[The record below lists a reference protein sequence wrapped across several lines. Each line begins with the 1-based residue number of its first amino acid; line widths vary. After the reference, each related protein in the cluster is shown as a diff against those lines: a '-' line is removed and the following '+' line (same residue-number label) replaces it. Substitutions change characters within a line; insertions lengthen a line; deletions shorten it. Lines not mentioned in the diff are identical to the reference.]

1 MTSDK
6 PDERIFN
13 GGKVVSSQMAGD
25 TSPLFDAM
33 LGDDVIP
40 VRSMQIVHH
49 HDHLDEL
56 RAANEVIAQQDARL
70 ERYHRHL
77 AAVYRVARLACLLI
91 GGGLLFGVIRDVAQG
106 VDPWMPTLR
115 LAGASWCLV
124 TWRWTRRDE
133 QAWRA
138 GR

>member
-1 MTSDK
+1 MTSDARRR
-6 PDERIFN
+6 PHQSHAIASR
-13 GGKVVSSQMAGD
+13 
-25 TSPLFDAM
+25 
-33 LGDDVIP
+33 DV
-40 VRSMQIVHH
+40 
-49 HDHLDEL
+49 
-56 RAANEVIAQQDARL
+56 VIAQQDARI

-91 GGGLLFGVIRDVAQG
+91 GGGLLFGVARDVAQG

-124 TWRWTRRDE
+124 TWRWTRSDE

>member
-1 MTSDK
+1 MPDGDG
-6 PDERIFN
+6 PAGDRIGGRPVNPRNPHADERL
-13 GGKVVSSQMAGD
+13 A
-25 TSPLFDAM
+25 AR
-33 LGDDVIP
+33 DV
-40 VRSMQIVHH
+40 
-49 HDHLDEL
+49 
-56 RAANEVIAQQDARL
+56 VIAQQDRHL

-91 GGGLLFGVIRDVAQG
+91 GGGLLFGVARDVAQG

-124 TWRWTRRDE
+124 TWRWTRSDE

>member
-1 MTSDK
+1 MTSDARRRTYHAA
-6 PDERIFN
+6 ERS
-13 GGKVVSSQMAGD
+13 VE
-25 TSPLFDAM
+25 
-33 LGDDVIP
+33 
-40 VRSMQIVHH
+40 
-49 HDHLDEL
+49 LD
-56 RAANEVIAQQDARL
+56 VIAQQDRHL

-91 GGGLLFGVIRDVAQG
+91 GGGLLFGVARDVAQG

-124 TWRWTRRDE
+124 TWRWTRSDE